1 MLDKDEPKIKKN
13 KNKKLIY
20 FSRIHE
26 KKGLLELIDVWK
38 ELKNKRN
45 WELNIYGPISNEKYN
60 NKIISLIKKNN
71 LTNEIKNLG
80 SRFNS
85 QTKNKI
91 FTDANGFIL
100 PSKSENFGISIG
112 ESLSF
117 GLPVLTTFQ
126 TPWKIIN
133 DYKAGYV
140 FNFSKENILKYL
152 DKFMACSEET
162 HYEMSKNAVKLI
174 KENFE
179 SEYILSQYVDLYE
192 SLLK

>member
-1 MLDKDEPKIKKN
+1 M
-13 KNKKLIY
+13 
-20 FSRIHE
+20 
-26 KKGLLELIDVWK
+26 LELVDLWK
-38 ELKNKRN
+38 ELKNKHN
-45 WELNIYGPISNEKYN
+45 WELHIYGPITNEKYY
-60 NKIISLIKKNN
+60 NKIISLIKINN
-71 LTNEIKNLG
+71 LSNEIKNLG
-80 SRFNS
+80 SIFNN
-85 QTKNKI
+85 QTKRKI

-117 GLPVLTTFQ
+117 GLPVLTTLQ

-140 FNFSKENILKYL
+140 FNFSRENILKYL

-174 KENFE
+174 KEKFE
-179 SEYILSQYVDLYE
+179 SEYILGQYIKLYE
-192 SLLK
+192 SLLE